1 MENKRGQSK
10 KNRGGKDKRKKRK
23 GEKKEMRR
31 EREEEERII
40 DVKKVTEKW
49 KIWDKEEKVE
59 NLVEEAKKLVPKC
72 FHQWIYVFEKKAS
85 KKMPMKKLW
94 NYTIE
99 TKEEFVPR
107 KGKVYS
113 LLREERQ
120 EVHEF
125 IQEQLRKGYIRLLKL
140 LQTALVFFVGKKDSK
155 K

>member
-1 MENKRGQSK
+1 
-10 KNRGGKDKRKKRK
+10 
-23 GEKKEMRR
+23 MRR

-49 KIWDKEEKVE
+49 KILDEEEKVE

-85 KKMPMKKLW
+85 KKMPMEKLW
-94 NYTIE
+94 DYTIE

-120 EVHEF
+120 EVYEF